1 MPSFTIF
8 YIKDNRLNQSVL
20 NFSNLD
26 FNEYIIN
33 ELEENTYRLFV
44 KTNSYTDLS
53 ERIISQIVPLD
64 SMSVME
70 AIRTINEIEC
80 IKLGR
85 VNFNKD
91 YCTGRIEKTFFQKNP
106 CSTIYSLHID
116 GLHEEINEYLAFGG
130 NDITKTANIGFIR
143 LLNYIRTKDFL
154 ISTEYEFIEFSILL
168 NELFNRKNNFDKNY
182 TNFPIN
188 NHNKHIIKKSN
199 RKVFLFD

>member
-8 YIKDNRLNQSVL
+8 YIKDHRLNNHSL

-26 FNEYIIN
+26 FNEYIVNKI
-33 ELEENTYRLFV
+33 EENTYRLFV

-53 ERIISQIVPLD
+53 EKIISKIVPLD
-64 SMSVME
+64 SMSVIE
-70 AIRTINEIEC
+70 AIHTVKEIEC
-80 IKLGR
+80 IKLGK

-91 YCTGRIEKTFFQKNP
+91 SCTGRIEKDFFRKNS
-106 CSTIYSLHID
+106 CSTIYSSHID
-116 GLHEEINEYLAFGG
+116 GLHEEINEYLTFGG

-154 ISTEYEFIEFSILL
+154 ISTEHEFVEFNILL
-168 NELFNRKNNFDKNY
+168 NELFNRKNNFDNY
-182 TNFPIN
+182 TNFSIN

-199 RKVFLFD
+199 RKIFLFD

>member
-8 YIKDNRLNQSVL
+8 YIKDHRLNNHSL

-26 FNEYIIN
+26 FNEYIVNKI
-33 ELEENTYRLFV
+33 EENTYRLFV

-53 ERIISQIVPLD
+53 EIIISQIVPLD

-70 AIRTINEIEC
+70 AIHTVKEIEC

-85 VNFNKD
+85 VNFYKD
-91 YCTGRIEKTFFQKNP
+91 YCTGRIEKNFFQKNP
-106 CSTIYSLHID
+106 CSTIYGSHID

-154 ISTEYEFIEFSILL
+154 ISTEHEFIEFSILL
-168 NELFNRKNNFDKNY
+168 NELFNRKNNFDNY
-182 TNFPIN
+182 TNLSIN
-188 NHNKHIIKKSN
+188 NHNKQFYLII
-199 RKVFLFD
+199 

>member
-8 YIKDNRLNQSVL
+8 YVKGHRLNQSAL

-26 FNEYIIN
+26 FSEYIVNKI
-33 ELEENTYRLFV
+33 EENTYRLFV
-44 KTNSYTDLS
+44 KTELYTDLS
-53 ERIISQIVPLD
+53 ERIIPQIVSLD
-64 SMSVME
+64 TMSVIE
-70 AIRTINEIEC
+70 AIHTVNEIEC
-80 IKLGR
+80 IKLGK

-91 YCTGRIEKTFFQKNP
+91 YCTGRIEKSFFQKNP
-106 CSTIYSLHID
+106 CSTIYGSHID

-130 NDITKTANIGFIR
+130 NDIIKTANVGFIR
-143 LLNYIRTKDFL
+143 LLNYIRAKDFL

-168 NELFNRKNNFDKNY
+168 NELFNRKNNFDNY
-182 TNFPIN
+182 MNLSIN